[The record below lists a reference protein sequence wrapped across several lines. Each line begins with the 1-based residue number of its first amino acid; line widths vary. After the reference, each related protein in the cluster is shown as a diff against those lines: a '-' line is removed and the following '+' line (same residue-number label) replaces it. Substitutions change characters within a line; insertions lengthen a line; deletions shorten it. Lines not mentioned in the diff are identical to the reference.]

1 MNATWSWRLNRSTK
15 ADWIEGGKERD
26 ERLAPCWDVRSVW
39 IRVAGRYFAVKRE
52 VSLTFLG
59 GVGGVEVDVWK
70 ARYARGLAGKTGK
83 EGEGGTYNTTRPAS
97 K

>member
-26 ERLAPCWDVRSVW
+26 ERLAPWWKVRSVW
-39 IRVAGRYFAVKRE
+39 IRVAGRYFAVKRGQFD
-52 VSLTFLG
+52 LLG
-59 GVGGVEVDVWK
+59 GVEGVDGWK
-70 ARYARGLAGKTGK
+70 VRYARGLAGKKGK
-83 EGEGGTYNTTRPAS
+83 EGEGGTYSTTRRAI

>member
-26 ERLAPCWDVRSVW
+26 ERLAPWWEVRSVW
-39 IRVAGRYFAVKRE
+39 IRVAGRYFAVERD
-52 VSLTFLG
+52 VSLIFLG
-59 GVGGVEVDVWK
+59 GVGGLDGWRV
-70 ARYARGLAGKTGK
+70 RYARGLAEKTGK